1 MVGYGENGSVVG
13 PQNLPTSSVASGVW
27 SLAEYSEG
35 QRDGIWPAP
44 TVGWLGLFNASF
56 YSGATYYNGSCC
68 DDQNNVFLTTYGT
81 MSTGSQGG
89 SVSRVTSDGVM
100 TNTMYQTSPS
110 GSGAFSIRD
119 VVFDAGGNSLYAFG
133 SQYQNASGA
142 NNRVG
147 IAKFNEGL
155 TSLNYQ
161 INNNSPSQFQDF
173 YNIRQN
179 SISVGTNYF
188 LSLGSEYNSSGNKT
202 ILFNGNKSDGSRY
215 GSPREFIDVTNG
227 SGLDS
232 VACVMAPSQVGY
244 GLTNQTGLVY
254 MFRGS
259 TDLGG
264 GSTDAAK
271 WKRTDSQRLEPWDM
285 KNKGTNEQII
295 AGGYGTN
302 NSSTSRVFIMVIN
315 TTSKVISW
323 QKQISLQSSPTSPNE
338 ASSYRPSIATDSSE
352 NVYVGWSE
360 KINSGNYTGN
370 VVKYN
375 SSGTLQWVR
384 SLRCTSS
391 AVSFSFEP
399 SVSVSSD
406 DAFIYLYLQDSTTAG
421 GQAFLL
427 QLTAAGSGVGST
439 MTLGGHSFILEAPSH
454 QNAAGVMDSYQSSY
468 PIYNQGGSTAVATA
482 SNGFTANATN
492 YVTKVEY

>member
-1 MVGYGENGSVVG
+1 MSSPGYGENGSVVG

-27 SLAEYSEG
+27 SLAELSEG
-35 QRDGIWPAP
+35 QRDGIWPNP

-56 YSGATYYNGSCC
+56 YTSGRYYAGSCC

-81 MSTGSQGG
+81 MSGGSQGG

-110 GSGAFSIRD
+110 GSGSFSIRD
-119 VVFDAGGNSLYAFG
+119 VVFDAGSSSLYAFG
-133 SQYQNASGA
+133 AQYQSASGG

-147 IAKFNEGL
+147 IGKFNEAVTTL
-155 TSLNYQ
+155 DYQ
-161 INNNSPSQFQDF
+161 INNNSPSQFQDM

-188 LSLGSEYNSSGNKT
+188 LSTASEYNSSGNKSF
-202 ILFNGNKSDGSRY
+202 IFFGNKSDGSRY
-215 GSPREFIDVTNG
+215 GTVREFLDVNNG
-227 SGLDS
+227 SGLGPA
-232 VACVMAPSQVGY
+232 ACVMAPSQVGY
-244 GLTNQTGLVY
+244 GLCYQTGYVY
-254 MFRGS
+254 MFRGG
-259 TDLGG
+259 TDG
-264 GSTDAAK
+264 DAVK
-271 WKRTDSQRLEPWDM
+271 WRRNDSQKLQPWDM
-285 KNKGTNEQII
+285 QNKGTNEQII
-295 AGGYGTN
+295 AGGYGTD

-315 TTSKVISW
+315 TTSKAISW
-323 QKQISLQSSPTSPNE
+323 QKQISLQSSPTAPNE
-338 ASSYRPSIATDSSE
+338 ASSYRPSVATDSSE

-399 SVSVSSD
+399 SLSVSSD
-406 DAFIYLYLQDSTTAG
+406 DAFVYLYLQDSTTAG
-421 GQAFLL
+421 GQGFLL

-454 QNAAGVMDSYQSSY
+454 QNASGVMDSYNASY
-468 PIYNQGGSTAVATA
+468 PIYNQTSSSAVATA
-482 SNGFTANATN
+482 ANGFTANTTN
-492 YVTKVEY
+492 YATKVEY